1 MPIKEVQLSGTLNL
15 QDDEYAIGLNGF
27 VELVNLRQQN
37 GKLVQRYG
45 TGSPTTLSSKNI
57 DNMEIFVDRRLQ
69 AVTIDSSSSNYQFRN
84 AAGSPAKTLTLSAT
98 TGVTIPGSTSNDWT
112 TVFKAGDTIYINS
125 IASDNDGIFT
135 IASITSTVMT
145 FENAPTNEVL
155 YHQEQ

>member
-1 MPIKEVQLSGTLNL
+1 MPIKEVNLSGTLNL

-69 AVTIDSSSSNYQFRN
+69 AVTIDSSSSNYTFS
-84 AAGSPAKTLTLSAT
+84 ASAKTLTLSAT
-98 TGVTIPGSTSNDWT
+98 TGVTIPGSTSKDWT
-112 TVFKAGDTIYINS
+112 TVFKAGDSIYINS
-125 IASDNDGIFT
+125 IASDNDC
-135 IASITSTVMT
+135 
-145 FENAPTNEVL
+145 
-155 YHQEQ
+155 

>member
-69 AVTIDSSSSNYQFRN
+69 AVKI
-84 AAGSPAKTLTLSAT
+84 AAGTCNVQFDHSEKRINLSD
-98 TGVTIPGSTSNDWT
+98 ISNEICYCKFQKD
-112 TVFKAGDTIYINS
+112 F
-125 IASDNDGIFT
+125 DNEFNLD
-135 IASITSTVMT
+135 
-145 FENAPTNEVL
+145 
-155 YHQEQ
+155 